1 MILSTGAILLITW
14 EKAEMG
20 LLSELSFCFLKAQ
33 ANDNIYSTSLFSNK
47 PVATHLP
54 AEHEV
59 LQNGGAFTCFLGI
72 HFVVP

>member
-14 EKAEMG
+14 EKAEMDH
-20 LLSELSFCFLKAQ
+20 LSELSFCFLKAQ
-33 ANDNIYSTSLFSNK
+33 ADGNIYSTSLFPNK

-59 LQNGGAFTCFLGI
+59 LENGEAFTCFLGI
-72 HFVVP
+72 HFIVP